1 MRVLAKQNYSYSQD
15 KLALWH
21 RLREEP
27 ERTENLENRIE
38 LLSDLGQG
46 SDFKKCVCWGGGVPA
61 CPTACV

>member
-1 MRVLAKQNYSYSQD
+1 MKVLAKQKYSYSQD

-27 ERTENLENRIE
+27 EQTENLEIRIE

-46 SDFKKCVCWGGGVPA
+46 SDF
-61 CPTACV
+61 